1 MKTADLHIS
10 PFQKF
15 LGIELLHA
23 DTESVIIRLPEK
35 PELHR
40 GPEGGQYHGGVISSL
55 IDIAGSY
62 AVELAVGG
70 DAPTVDLRIDYLRP
84 ASGALTATGR
94 VIKRGRNLGVA
105 DVEVRDSDQ
114 RLVAVGRGSFLNTSG
129 TSEKGNREL

>member
-1 MKTADLHIS
+1 MRTSDLHIS

-23 DTESVIIRLPEK
+23 DTESVTICLPAK
-35 PELHR
+35 SDLHR

-55 IDIAGSY
+55 IDIVGSY
-62 AVELAVGG
+62 AVELVIGG

-94 VIKRGRNLGVA
+94 VIKRGRKLCLA

-114 RLVAVGRGSFLNTSG
+114 RLVAVGRGSFLNTSEASG
-129 TSEKGNREL
+129 KGES